1 MNGGRSEY
9 ESAKAGWTAAGL
21 APLWES
27 AVSHKPNAAVGG
39 VPSWRWTDLQSHIER
54 AVALASPEHVERR
67 VLLFADPALSA
78 PGRTQ
83 TSRMLNAGLQILL
96 PGESARA
103 HRHTIDA
110 IRLVLQGSG
119 AITRVDGQACRME
132 PGDLILTP
140 GNAWH
145 EHVHDGD
152 EPIIWLDGLNGP
164 LHRFLGTAVFEAGPV
179 PPFPA
184 RAESQAEDAAFRPD
198 PVDGDKDAG
207 ATFFRY
213 PYKRLVTA
221 LDSAPVSA
229 MGFARLR
236 YVNPA
241 TGGNAIPLIDLAA
254 MRIPAGS
261 ATMPFRTN
269 ATTINV
275 VLEGEGETTCGG
287 DSFEWRK
294 NDVFVSPA
302 NVFVHHKA
310 GSGGARIFQMSD
322 REIYH
327 RLGLLQETSGNGLG
341 LARGDNE
348 AE

>member
-1 MNGGRSEY
+1 MNGERPEY
-9 ESAKAGWTAAGL
+9 QSAKAGWTAAGL

-27 AVSHKPNAAVGG
+27 TVSHKPNAAAGG
-39 VPSWRWTDLQSHIER
+39 VLGWRWTDLQTHIER
-54 AVALASPEHVERR
+54 AVALASPEDVERR

-96 PGESARA
+96 PGEAARA

-119 AITRVDGQACRME
+119 AITRVDGQDCRME

-140 GNAWH
+140 ANTWH

-152 EPIIWLDGLNGP
+152 QPIIWLDGLNGP
-164 LHRFLGTAVFEAGPV
+164 MHRFLGTAVFETGPA
-179 PPFPA
+179 PTFAA
-184 RAESQAEDAAFRPD
+184 RSESHCEDAAFRPD
-198 PVDGDKDAG
+198 PVDAHQDTG

-213 PYKRLVTA
+213 PYKRLVMA
-221 LDSAPVSA
+221 LDSAPISP
-229 MGFARLR
+229 MGCARVR

-241 TGGNAIPLIDLAA
+241 TGANAIPLMDLAA
-254 MRIPAGS
+254 IRIPAGT
-261 ATMPFRTN
+261 ATIPLRTN
-269 ATTINV
+269 ATTINL
-275 VLEGEGETTCGG
+275 VLDGEGKTTCCGS
-287 DSFEWRK
+287 SFEWRK
-294 NDVFVSPA
+294 NDVFVSPP
-302 NVFVHHKA
+302 NVFAQHEA
-310 GSGGARIFQMSD
+310 GSDGARIFQMSD

-327 RLGLLQETSGNGLG
+327 RLGLLQEMIGNGRE
-341 LARGDNE
+341 LAPGGNE